1 MAELVNAKPKVNLDV
16 CLPFLGKNSFRNFYM
31 GLIAPNCFCWRK
43 LDFALRQLMFS
54 LLFLVLI
61 QVLYMMKILGVV

>member
-1 MAELVNAKPKVNLDV
+1 
-16 CLPFLGKNSFRNFYM
+16 M

-43 LDFALRQLMFS
+43 LCFVLRQLVFY